1 MKDISHHLVS
11 AEGSHETREQS
22 KATESRRGPVVGG
35 DAALETHLLSV
46 PDRPANVRGKLRHLA
61 AG

>member
-11 AEGSHETREQS
+11 AEGSHATREQS

-46 PDRPANVRGKLRHLA
+46 PDRPANVRRKLGHLA